1 MNIFNKLYYFFEHK
15 KIVFVVL
22 LILLL
27 GGLLSISFQLNLEED
42 ITKLIPQSE
51 KTKTLNKVLNNTNFS
66 DKIVLNIAID
76 SEGNPDD
83 LTAYASEIVDSLQN
97 SCNEYLLSIQG
108 QIPDDD
114 ITQTLDFMYNNLP
127 LFLEEVD
134 YQHLNDRLSKDSITA
149 LVESN
154 YKTLISPSGLIAKKL
169 IRKDPFGLSFRGLR
183 KLEAL
188 KISDD
193 FEMYNGY
200 LLANNKQNLLLFL
213 NPALPTNDTD
223 ANKEFVEKLYSI
235 SSSLNSKYQT
245 KARSEYYGSTVIA
258 VSNATQIKT
267 DIQFTVSIALTIL
280 LLILIFFYKRIT
292 VPILLFVPTALGALT
307 AIASLHFIRES
318 ISAISLGIGSI
329 LLGITL
335 DYSLHI
341 LTHYRNNN
349 DVSQLYKDVTKPI
362 LMSSITTAVA
372 FLCLLLLKSQ
382 ALQDL
387 GIFAAISVVSTS
399 LFALVVIPLLY
410 KPKTIKTSDSK
421 NVIECIANYQFSK
434 NRILLVALGLLVV
447 VSFFT
452 SKKVFFN
459 KDLNNMNYQSEEIL
473 EAQNNLNDILKL
485 SSKSVYVVA
494 YGDDLN
500 SVLETNTI
508 INDSLEIEQS
518 ANQILQ
524 YNSNGAIVL
533 STKSQQEKI
542 NRWNSFFTPEVKSTL
557 KNNLIDSGKV
567 VGFKAS
573 TYQTFYNLLDKK
585 FKPIGLEE
593 YAAVNAFLTDEFIAD
608 NIELKTVVTLVK
620 LEKGQKAA
628 LESVIKKIPNA
639 LLIDRKSISE
649 TFLGGL
655 RDDFSN
661 LVKYSFIAVF
671 LIILAFFKNIELT
684 LLTTI
689 PIAVTWFL
697 TLGVMGIFGIEFTIF
712 NVIISTFIF
721 GLGVDYSIFITNGL
735 VKDYTK
741 GTKEIT
747 TYKVSII
754 LSVITTILGVG
765 VLIFAKHPALK
776 SISALC
782 LIGISITLFVSFTI
796 QPLLFRIFVSG
807 RAKKGFS
814 PIKLRVFITSTI
826 SLIVYGLGGILL
838 SLFSITL
845 LQLIPIS
852 KMRKNKWLHK
862 NSAQLVRWVLY
873 SNPFVK
879 KRVVNTVNET
889 FDEPAIIISNHS
901 SSLDTLTMGLLTH
914 KVIYLV
920 NDWVYKSP
928 IFGILARVLGFY
940 PVSDGVNNSTKHL
953 QSKVDEGY
961 SLVIFPEAKRSLS
974 NKIGRFHKGA
984 FYLQQQLK
992 IDILPVYMHGNS
1004 ETMPKNDFMIHDGN
1018 LTVTVGERIKYDN
1031 DSFGTTDRERTKKI
1045 SKYYKNEFLKLRKI
1059 YEDENYF
1066 KRILVSNYLFKE
1078 GKLFDKVKSDFD
1090 LYKTKY
1096 HKLNQMIPMKC
1107 NLLHICDDLGQLD
1120 ILLISKS
1127 KDRKTISFIEDKS
1140 KRTIAENSY
1149 VNTHRKVN
1157 YINSIDAKKIFGID
1171 ILLIST
1177 LNGIENF
1184 KQINLN
1190 VFKTIILFNKKNQR
1204 IETLNVSSNFDKAI
1218 TYKHLQTNPIW
1229 KN

>member
-1 MNIFNKLYYFFEHK
+1 MNIFNKLYLFFEHK
-15 KIVFVVL
+15 KFLFVGL
-22 LILLL
+22 LILILI
-27 GGLLSISFQLNLEED
+27 GLLSISFRLNLEED

-51 KTKTLNKVLNNTNFS
+51 ETKTLNKVLNNTDFS
-66 DKIVLNIAID
+66 DKIVINIIAN
-76 SEGNPDD
+76 SEGLQDD
-83 LTAYASEIVDSLQN
+83 LTQYASEMIDSLNQTCSDYIDN
-97 SCNEYLLSIQG
+97 IQG
-108 QIPDDD
+108 QIPDED
-114 ITQTLDFMYNNLP
+114 ITQTLNFIYNNLP

-134 YQHLNDRLSKDSITA
+134 YQYLEDKLSNDSISN

-169 IRKDPFGLSFRGLR
+169 IRKDPFGLSFKGLE

-213 NPALPTNDTD
+213 NPSLPTNDTD
-223 ANKEFVEKLYSI
+223 ANKEFVKKLYSI
-235 SSSLNSKYQT
+235 SESLNAKYQT
-245 KARSEYYGSTVIA
+245 KAKSEYYGSTVIA
-258 VSNATQIKT
+258 ASNASQIKT
-267 DIQFTVSIALTIL
+267 DIQFTVSIALSIL

-292 VPILLFVPTALGALT
+292 IPILLFVPTALGALT
-307 AIASLHFIRES
+307 AIASLHFLRES

-349 DVSQLYKDVTKPI
+349 DVKQLYKDVTKPI

-387 GIFAAISVVSTS
+387 GIFAAISVVATS

-410 KPKTIKTSDSK
+410 KPKEIKTSDSK
-421 NVIECIANYQFSK
+421 NSIERFAGYQFSK
-434 NRILLVALGLLVV
+434 NKYLLTALGALVI

-459 KDLNNMNYQSEEIL
+459 KDLNNMNYQSEAIL
-473 EAQNNLNDILKL
+473 EAQNNLDDLLKL

-494 YGDDLN
+494 FGDDLN
-500 SVLETNTI
+500 AVLEANSEINTA
-508 INDSLEIEQS
+508 LEKEQL
-518 ANQILQ
+518 ANNILQ
-524 YNSNGAIVL
+524 YSSNGAIVL
-533 STKSQQEKI
+533 SAKKQQEKI
-542 NRWNSFFTPEVKSTL
+542 DRWNNFFTPKVKSTL
-557 KNNLIDSGKV
+557 KNNLIQSGKE

-573 TYQTFYNLLDKK
+573 TYQSFYKLLDKK
-585 FKPIGLEE
+585 FQPIDLDE
-593 YAAVNAFLTDEFIAD
+593 YAKINAFLTDEFIAD
-608 NIELKTVVTLVK
+608 NKELKTAVTLVK
-620 LEKGQKAA
+620 LDEGQKDT

-639 LLIDRKSISE
+639 LVIDRKAISE

-655 RDDFSN
+655 RDDFSD

-689 PIAVTWFL
+689 PIAITWFL

-741 GTKEIT
+741 GSKEIT

-782 LIGISITLFVSFTI
+782 LIGISITLIVSFTI
-796 QPLLFRIFVSG
+796 QPLLFQIFVSG

-814 PIKLRVFITSTI
+814 PISLRLFFTSTF
-826 SLIVYGLGGILL
+826 SLIIYGLGGMLL
-838 SLFSITL
+838 SLFSITIL
-845 LQLIPIS
+845 KLIPIS
-852 KMRKNKWLHK
+852 KKKKDRWLLKN
-862 NSAQLVRWVLY
+862 AARLVRLVLY
-873 SNPFVK
+873 SNPLVK
-879 KRVVNTVNET
+879 KKVVNTVNEI
-889 FDEPAIIISNHS
+889 FDKPAIIISNHA
-901 SSLDTLTMGLLTH
+901 SSLDTLALGILTH
-914 KVIYLV
+914 KLIYLV

-940 PVSDGVNNSTKHL
+940 PVSDGVEGSSKHL
-953 QSKVDEGY
+953 QNKIDEGY
-961 SLVIFPEAKRSLS
+961 SLVVFPESKRSLS

-984 FYLQQQLK
+984 FYLQSQLK
-992 IDILPVYMHGNS
+992 IDILPIYIHGNS
-1004 ETMPKNDFMIHDGN
+1004 EVMPKNDFMIHDGN
-1018 LTVTVGERIKYDN
+1018 ITVTVGERIKYD
-1031 DSFGTTDRERTKKI
+1031 DSKFGSSDRERTKKI
-1045 SKYYKNEFLKLRKI
+1045 SNYYKNEFLKLRNV

-1066 KRILVSNYLFKE
+1066 KRILFSNYIYKE
-1078 GKLFDKVKSDFD
+1078 DGILAEAKKDFE
-1090 LYKTKY
+1090 LYKSSY
-1096 HKLNQMIPMKC
+1096 QKLNQLTPMISEI
-1107 NLLHICDDLGQLD
+1107 LHFGNDYGQID

-1127 KDRKTISFIEDKS
+1127 KDRKITSIVKDNPQRI
-1140 KRTIAENSY
+1140 IAENCY
-1149 VNTHRKVN
+1149 VSRFKKVVYQSEKKANSFKSADTLLFSRVVRKE
-1157 YINSIDAKKIFGID
+1157 IFNQLD
-1171 ILLIST
+1171 LS
-1177 LNGIENF
+1177 
-1184 KQINLN
+1184 
-1190 VFKTIILFNKKNQR
+1190 KTKRFVL
-1204 IETLNVSSNFDKAI
+1204 FDKQKGRI
-1218 TYKHLQTNPIW
+1218 VVLDLDSDSP
-1229 KN
+1229 KNLEQLIMRTHQFFK

>member
-1 MNIFNKLYYFFEHK
+1 ML
-15 KIVFVVL
+15 V
-22 LILLL
+22 
-27 GGLLSISFQLNLEED
+27 GLLSISFQLNLEED

-51 KTKTLNKVLNNTNFS
+51 KTKTLNKVLKNTNFS
-66 DKIVLNIAID
+66 DKIVINIIAD
-76 SEGNPDD
+76 ADGNPDD
-83 LTAYASEIVDSLQN
+83 LTAYASDMVDSLNQ
-97 SCNEYLLSIQG
+97 SCSNYILSIQG

-114 ITQTLDFMYNNLP
+114 ITQTLDFIYDNLP
-127 LFLEEVD
+127 LFLEDVD
-134 YQHLNDRLSKDSITA
+134 YQYLEGKLSKDSIAA

-169 IRKDPFGLSFRGLR
+169 IRKDPFGLSFKGLK

-200 LLANNKQNLLLFL
+200 LLANNKQSLLLFL

-235 SSSLNSKYQT
+235 SESLNEKYHANA
-245 KARSEYYGSTVIA
+245 KSEYYGSTVIA
-258 VSNATQIKT
+258 ASNASQIKT
-267 DIQFTVSIALTIL
+267 DIQFTVSIALSIL

-292 VPILLFVPTALGALT
+292 IPVLLFVPTALGALT

-349 DVSQLYKDVTKPI
+349 DVKQLYKDVTKPI
-362 LMSSITTAVA
+362 LMSSITTATA
-372 FLCLLLLKSQ
+372 FMCLLLLKSQ

-387 GIFAAISVVSTS
+387 GIFAAISVIATS
-399 LFALVVIPLLY
+399 LFALVIIPLLY
-410 KPKTIKTSDSK
+410 KPKPISKSDSK
-421 NVIECIANYQFSK
+421 NVIERFAGYQFSR

-447 VSFFT
+447 VSFYT

-459 KDLNNMNYQSEEIL
+459 KDLNSMNYQSEEIL
-473 EAQNNLNDILKL
+473 EAQNNLDAILKL
-485 SSKSVYVVA
+485 SSKSIYVVA
-494 YGDDLN
+494 YGNNIN
-500 SVLETNTI
+500 SVLDANTQI
-508 INDSLEIEQS
+508 DAALEKVE
-518 ANQILQ
+518 AKHQILQ
-524 YNSNGAIVL
+524 YSSNGAIVL
-533 STKSQQEKI
+533 SKNNQQEKI
-542 NRWNSFFTPEVKSTL
+542 NRWNSFFTPEIKL
-557 KNNLIDSGKV
+557 RFKNNLIEQGKEL
-567 VGFKAS
+567 GFKAS
-573 TYQTFYNLLDKK
+573 TYQSFYRLLDKK
-585 FKPIGLEE
+585 FMPIGLEE

-608 NIELKTVVTLVK
+608 NEELKTAVTLVK
-620 LEKGQKAA
+620 LNHEQKES
-628 LESVIKKIPNA
+628 LEREIEKIPNA

-655 RDDFSN
+655 RADFSN

-671 LIILAFFKNIELT
+671 LIILMFFRNIELT

-697 TLGVMGIFGIEFTIF
+697 TLGLMGVFGIEFTIF

-735 VKDYTK
+735 VKDYTR

-765 VLIFAKHPALK
+765 ALIFAKHPALK

-782 LIGISITLFVSFTI
+782 LIGILITLFVSFTI

-814 PIKLRVFITSTI
+814 PIKLIVFISSII

-838 SLFSITL
+838 SLFSITI

-852 KMRKNKWLHK
+852 KKKKNKWLHK
-862 NSAQLVRWVLY
+862 NSARLVRWVLY

-879 KRVVNTVNET
+879 KKVVNTVNET
-889 FDEPAIIISNHS
+889 FEKPAIIISNHA

-940 PVSDGVNNSTKHL
+940 PVSDGVEGSSSHL
-953 QSKVDEGY
+953 QKKVDEGY
-961 SLVIFPEAKRSLS
+961 SLVVFPEAKRSLS

-984 FYLQQQLK
+984 FYLQQQLR
-992 IDILPVYMHGNS
+992 IDILPIYTHGNS
-1004 ETMPKNDFMIHDGN
+1004 EVMPKNDFMIHNGN
-1018 LTVTVGERIKYDN
+1018 LTVTIGERIKYD
-1031 DSFGTTDRERTKKI
+1031 DTTFGVSDRERTKNI
-1045 SKYYKNEFLKLRKI
+1045 SKYYKKEFLKLRGV

-1066 KRILVSNYLFKE
+1066 QRILLSNYLYKE

-1090 LYKTKY
+1090 LYKSQY
-1096 HKLNQMIPMKC
+1096 HKLNELLPIKC
-1107 NLLHICDDLGQLD
+1107 NVLHVGDDFGQIDSLLV
-1120 ILLISKS
+1120 SKS
-1127 KDRKTISFIEDKS
+1127 KDRKISSFVEDTM
-1140 KRTIAENSY
+1140 KRQIAENCY
-1149 VNTHRKVN
+1149 VNKHKKVD
-1157 YINSIDAKKIFGID
+1157 YIKNFETLDLPEIDT
-1171 ILLIST
+1171 LLIST
-1177 LNGIENF
+1177 LTGIENF
-1184 KQINLN
+1184 KNINLD
-1190 VFKTIILFNKKNQR
+1190 VFKTVTLFNKENQR
-1204 IETLNVSSNFDKAI
+1204 IEPLKASPDSI
-1218 TYKHLQTNPIW
+1218 IIFKDLLTNSIW
-1229 KN
+1229 KK

>member
-15 KIVFVVL
+15 KVVFVAL
-22 LILLL
+22 LILMLV
-27 GGLLSISFQLNLEED
+27 GLLSISSQLNLEED
-42 ITKLIPQSE
+42 ITKLIPKSE
-51 KTKTLNKVLNNTNFS
+51 KTKTLNKVLKNTNFS
-66 DKIVLNIAID
+66 DKIVINIAIA

-83 LTAYASEIVDSLQN
+83 LTAYASEMVDSLQH
-97 SCNEYLLSIQG
+97 SCREYILSIQG

-114 ITQTLDFMYNNLP
+114 ITYTLDFMYNNLP

-134 YQHLNDRLSKDSITA
+134 YQYLEGKLSKDSIAA

-154 YKTLISPSGLIAKKL
+154 FKTLISPSGLIAKKL
-169 IRKDPFGLSFRGLR
+169 IRKDPFGLSFRGLK

-200 LLANNKQNLLLFL
+200 LLTNNKQNLLLFL

-235 SSSLNSKYQT
+235 SLSLNSKYQT
-245 KARSEYYGSTVIA
+245 KAKSEYYGSTVIA
-258 VSNATQIKT
+258 ASNASQIKT
-267 DIQFTVSIALTIL
+267 DIQFTVSIALSIL
-280 LLILIFFYKRIT
+280 LLILILFYKRIT
-292 VPILLFVPTALGALT
+292 IPILLFVPTALGALT

-349 DVSQLYKDVTKPI
+349 DVKQLYKDVTKPI

-399 LFALVVIPLLY
+399 LFALVIIPLLY
-410 KPKTIKTSDSK
+410 KPKAIKTSDSK
-421 NVIECIANYQFSK
+421 NIIERIARYQFSK
-434 NRILLVALGLLVV
+434 NRILLAALGLLLV

-473 EAQNNLNDILKL
+473 KAQNNLDDLLKL

-500 SVLETNTI
+500 LVLEANTM
-508 INDSLEIEQS
+508 INDALEIEQTK
-518 ANQILQ
+518 NQILQ
-524 YNSNGAIVL
+524 YSSNGAIVL
-533 STKSQQEKI
+533 SAKSQQEKI
-542 NRWNSFFTPEVKSTL
+542 NQWNSFFTTDVKSTL
-557 KNNLIDSGKV
+557 KSDLIEQGKE

-585 FKPIGLEE
+585 FMPIGLEE
-593 YAAVNAFLTDEFIAD
+593 YAAVNAFLTDEFITD
-608 NIELKTVVTLVK
+608 NKELKTVVTLVK
-620 LEKGQKAA
+620 LNEGQKVA
-628 LESVIKKIPNA
+628 LESVIEKIPNT
-639 LLIDRKSISE
+639 LLIDRKAISE

-655 RDDFSN
+655 RADFSN

-671 LIILAFFKNIELT
+671 LIILVFFKNIELT

-689 PIAVTWFL
+689 PIAITWFL
-697 TLGVMGIFGIEFTIF
+697 TLGVMGVFGIEFTIF

-735 VKDYTK
+735 IKDYTK

-765 VLIFAKHPALK
+765 VLIFAKHPALR

-782 LIGISITLFVSFTI
+782 LIGISITLIVSFTI

-814 PIKLRVFITSTI
+814 PIKLRVFITSII
-826 SLIVYGLGGILL
+826 SLIVYGMGGILL
-838 SLFSITL
+838 SLFSITI
-845 LQLIPIS
+845 LQLIPIL
-852 KMRKNKWLHK
+852 KKKKNKWLHK
-862 NSAQLVRWVLY
+862 NSARLVRWVLY

-889 FDEPAIIISNHS
+889 FDKPAIIISNHS

-940 PVSDGVNNSTKHL
+940 PVSDGVDNSTEHL
-953 QSKVDEGY
+953 QSKVNEGY

-992 IDILPVYMHGNS
+992 IDILPIYTHGNS
-1004 ETMPKNDFMIHDGN
+1004 EVMPKNDFMIHDGN
-1018 LTVTVGERIKYDN
+1018 LTVTVGERIKHDDEN
-1031 DSFGTTDRERTKKI
+1031 FGTSDRERTKKI
-1045 SKYYKNEFLKLRKI
+1045 SKYYKNEFLKLRGI

-1066 KRILVSNYLFKE
+1066 KRILVSNYLHKE
-1078 GKLFDKVKSDFD
+1078 GKLFDKVKSDFE
-1090 LYKTKY
+1090 LYKSQY
-1096 HKLNQMIPMKC
+1096 QKLNQLISIKC
-1107 NLLHICDDLGQLD
+1107 KLLHICNDLGQLD
-1120 ILLISKS
+1120 ILLVSKS
-1127 KDRKTISFIEDKS
+1127 KDRIIISFIEDES
-1140 KRTIAENSY
+1140 KRTIAENCY
-1149 VNTHRKVN
+1149 VNRHKKVDF
-1157 YINSIDAKKIFGID
+1157 INNIDAKDFSEID
-1171 ILLIST
+1171 TLLIST
-1177 LNGIENF
+1177 LKGIENL
-1184 KQINLN
+1184 KHLNLE
-1190 VFKTIILFNKKNQR
+1190 VFKTVILFNKENQR
-1204 IETLNVSSNFDKAI
+1204 IKTLNNGSNRP
-1218 TYKHLQTNPIW
+1218 TNYKEIQAHSIW

>member
-15 KIVFVVL
+15 KIVFVAL
-22 LILLL
+22 LILMLVVL
-27 GGLLSISFQLNLEED
+27 MSISFQLNLEED

-51 KTKTLNKVLNNTNFS
+51 KTKTLNKVLKNTNFS
-66 DKIVLNIAID
+66 DKIVINISAD
-76 SEGNPDD
+76 SAGNPND
-83 LTAYASEIVDSLQN
+83 LAAYASEMVDSLNQ
-97 SCNEYLLSIQG
+97 SCSNYILSIQG
-108 QIPDDD
+108 EIPDDD
-114 ITQTLDFMYNNLP
+114 ITHTLDFMYDNLP
-127 LFLEEVD
+127 LFLEEAD
-134 YQHLNDRLSKDSITA
+134 YQYLEDRLSKDSITN
-149 LVESN
+149 LVQSN

-169 IRKDPFGLSFRGLR
+169 IRKDPFGLSFRGLK

-213 NPALPTNDTD
+213 DPALPTNDTD

-235 SSSLNSKYQT
+235 SESLNLKYQT
-245 KARSEYYGSTVIA
+245 KAKSEYYGSTVIA
-258 VSNATQIKT
+258 ASNASQIKN
-267 DIQFTVSIALTIL
+267 DIQFTVSIALSIL

-292 VPILLFVPTALGALT
+292 IPILLFVPTALGALT
-307 AIASLHFIRES
+307 AIVSLHFIRES

-349 DVSQLYKDVTKPI
+349 DIKQLYKDVTKPV

-387 GIFAAISVVSTS
+387 GIFAAISVIATS
-399 LFALVVIPLLY
+399 LFALVIIPLLY
-410 KPKTIKTSDSK
+410 KPKPINKSDSK
-421 NVIECIANYQFSK
+421 NILERFASYQYSK
-434 NRILLVALGLLVV
+434 NKVLLVALGLLVI

-473 EAQNNLNDILKL
+473 EAQNNLDDLLKL

-500 SVLETNTI
+500 SVLKANTQI
-508 INDSLEIEQS
+508 DSVLERVK
-518 ANQILQ
+518 ATNQILQ
-524 YNSNGAIVL
+524 YSSNGAIVL
-533 STKSQQEKI
+533 SAKSQQEKI
-542 NRWNSFFTPEVKSTL
+542 DRWNSFFTPEVKSDL
-557 KNNLIDSGKV
+557 KNNLIEKGNE
-567 VGFKAS
+567 VGFRVA
-573 TYQTFYNLLDKK
+573 TYQLFYDLLDKE
-585 FKPIGLEE
+585 FTPIGLSE
-593 YAAVNAFLTDEFIAD
+593 YAAVNAFLTDEYISD
-608 NIELKTVVTLVK
+608 NEELKTAVTLVK
-620 LEKGQKAA
+620 LNGGQKEA
-628 LESVIKKIPNA
+628 LELAIEDIPNT
-639 LLIDRKSISE
+639 LLIDRKAISE

-655 RDDFSN
+655 RADFSN
-661 LVKYSFIAVF
+661 LVKYSFVAVF
-671 LIILAFFKNIELT
+671 LIILMFFRNIELT

-689 PIAVTWFL
+689 PIAITWFL
-697 TLGVMGIFGIEFTIF
+697 TLGLMGVFGIEFTIF

-765 VLIFAKHPALK
+765 ALIFAKHPALR

-782 LIGISITLFVSFTI
+782 LIGILITLFVSFTV

-814 PIKLRVFITSTI
+814 PIKSRVFITSTI
-826 SLIVYGLGGILL
+826 SLIVYGMGGILL
-838 SLFSITL
+838 SLFSITI
-845 LQLIPIS
+845 LQIIPIP
-852 KMRKNKWLHK
+852 KKKKNKWLHK
-862 NSAQLVRWVLY
+862 NSARLVRWVLY
-873 SNPFVK
+873 SNPYVK
-879 KRVVNTVNET
+879 KKVVNTVSET
-889 FDEPAIIISNHS
+889 FDKPAIIISNHA

-940 PVSDGVNNSTKHL
+940 PVSDGMEGSSNHL
-953 QSKVDEGY
+953 QSKVNEGY
-961 SLVIFPEAKRSLS
+961 SLVVFPEAKRSLS
-974 NKIGRFHKGA
+974 NKVGRFHKGA

-992 IDILPVYMHGNS
+992 IDILPIYTHGNS
-1004 ETMPKNDFMIHDGN
+1004 EAMPKNDFMIHNGN
-1018 LTVTVGERIKYDN
+1018 LTVTVGERIKYDDTN
-1031 DSFGTTDRERTKKI
+1031 FGSVDRERTKKI
-1045 SKYYKNEFLKLRKI
+1045 SKYYKNEFLKLREV

-1066 KRILVSNYLFKE
+1066 QRILVSNYLFKE
-1078 GKLFDKVKSDFD
+1078 GDLFNQIKSDFD
-1090 LYKTKY
+1090 LYKTQY
-1096 HKLNQMIPMKC
+1096 YKLNSLLPMKSKV
-1107 NLLHICDDLGQLD
+1107 LHIGNDLGQID
-1120 ILLISKS
+1120 ILLVSKS
-1127 KDRKTISFIEDKS
+1127 QDRKITSFIVDS
-1140 KRTIAENSY
+1140 RQQTIAENCY
-1149 VNTHRKVN
+1149 VNKYKKVK
-1157 YINSIDAKKIFGID
+1157 YINNIDDLGFSNID
-1171 ILLIST
+1171 TLIIST
-1177 LNGIENF
+1177 LDGIEKVKYIDLIKF
-1184 KQINLN
+1184 KN
-1190 VFKTIILFNKKNQR
+1190 IILFNKKGSHVEIINTSAESP
-1204 IETLNVSSNFDKAI
+1204 IK
-1218 TYKHLQTNPIW
+1218 YKELLTNSIW
-1229 KN
+1229 NR